1 MSPTVPAGAT
11 AANPD
16 SLDGY
21 VTAMSPVDQAANDA
35 SAGVHELAAAWNA
48 LGTPYGGHVDVDG
61 LAALDSAIDELSYL
75 DLWVGRV
82 ATAFRNVERL
92 CPTTGCG
99 TVLFASDLQ
108 IDMAVGSASLA
119 EAVEE
124 GMYGHLFAVEHDGSD
139 GRTRVVRL
147 MVDDRPEGM
156 SELEW
161 QLVLE
166 EMGIADAAG
175 PLHVV
180 VHGWGGTSEGATS
193 AGLTTAD
200 LYDQQGIEGA
210 TVLVIDWDAG
220 DGAGGLGT
228 IGDFTGAES
237 SAKDTGDD
245 LAPMFTALA
254 AADPDAEVNITAHS
268 LGNHVVSRA
277 LTKMEDLTAR
287 FSVSLIMVQPAIPR
301 MAPTWETD
309 DYGALVSPRVRDLTV
324 TINNDDG
331 ALFWYEIINPQA
343 LGDEAADGR
352 GITALVEW
360 REAMGLDTQVVD
372 HDSGAGDGHLGLNPN
387 GDQTLVR
394 SLTQEEI
401 DRDADGGTGQRE
413 LREWLFETYDWTSP
427 EEILD
432 HPPIQEYLDECQE
445 AGVDPDPQHV
455 RMIIER
461 DLHPPVQVPTGTTT
475 AVPPAEPVPVPEPP
489 TPSPAPGPSPTPVT
503 TVPAPPTGTTT
514 PTPTPTPVPTAVPG
528 G

>member
-1 MSPTVPAGAT
+1 MSVPVPEGAT

-21 VTAMSPVDQAANDA
+21 VAAMTVADQAANDA
-35 SAGVHELAAAWNA
+35 SAGVEEMAAAWNA
-48 LGTPYGGHVDVDG
+48 LGSPFGGRIDLEG
-61 LAALDSAIDELSYL
+61 LAAVDSAIDELSYL

-92 CPTTGCG
+92 CPSTGCG
-99 TVLFASDLQ
+99 PIILAGDYQ
-108 IDMAVGSASLA
+108 IDMAVGSASLS
-119 EAVEE
+119 EAVAE
-124 GMYGHLFAVEHDGSD
+124 GMYGHLFTVERDGAD

-147 MVDDRPEGM
+147 MVDDRPDGM

-166 EMGIADAAG
+166 EMGVADSAG
-175 PLHVV
+175 PLHIV
-180 VHGWGGTSEGATS
+180 VHGWGGTSEGATN

-200 LYDQQGIEGA
+200 LYDQQGVEGA
-210 TVLVIDWDAG
+210 TVLVVDWDAG

-237 SAKDTGDD
+237 SAEETGDD

-254 AADPDAEVNITAHS
+254 AANPDAEVNITAHS

-277 LTKMEDLTAR
+277 LTKMDDPTAR
-287 FSVSLIMVQPAIPR
+287 FSVSLLMVQPAIPR
-301 MAPTWETD
+301 MAPTWDTD
-309 DYGALVSPRVRDLTV
+309 SYGALVSPRVRDLTV

-331 ALFWYEIINPQA
+331 ALFWYELINPQA

-360 REAMGLDTQVVD
+360 RDAAGLDTQVVD

-387 GDQTLVR
+387 GDQTIVR

-401 DRDADGGTGQRE
+401 DRDTDGGTGQRE

-432 HPPIQEYLDECQE
+432 HPPIQEYLDLCQE
-445 AGVDPDPQHV
+445 TGVDPDPEHV

-461 DLHPPVQVPTGTTT
+461 DLHPPAQVPTGTTT
-475 AVPPAEPVPVPEPP
+475 SVPTPEPVPEPQTP
-489 TPSPAPGPSPTPVT
+489 APSPGP
-503 TVPAPPTGTTT
+503 T
-514 PTPTPTPVPTAVPG
+514 PTPTPTATEPVTGTTSPTTTPTPLPTTVPVP
-528 G
+528 